1 MLCLEADFETAV
13 TATGFGKF
21 NLILMLLFIP
31 AGWTSVLQ
39 TVSMSYVLPA
49 AQCDLNLSV
58 RDKGMLNAA
67 PYIGI
72 QENTSFIGILTYV
85 LIAGMACSG
94 LFWGFIADTVG
105 RKSYWWLDIFLME
118 RLSYSVG
125 FHSLSLFLLCAS
137 SLEVLCKY

>member
-105 RKSYWWLDIFLME
+105 RKKLLVVGYFLDGTFVLLSGFSQSFTFL
-118 RLSYSVG
+118 VVCKFFGG
-125 FHSLSLFLLCAS
+125 FM
-137 SLEVLCKY
+137 